1 MNIKEIR
8 FENFKNIKNSIIEF
22 RNNLSGIYGPNGT
35 GKAFIVEVLKLYF
48 RNTSKYRNDI
58 LFYFRGPVHALQ
70 SKNLKIVLNSSN
82 V

>member
-1 MNIKEIR
+1 MNIKEIQ

-35 GKAFIVEVLKLYF
+35 EKAFIVEVL
-48 RNTSKYRNDI
+48 
-58 LFYFRGPVHALQ
+58 
-70 SKNLKIVLNSSN
+70 NSSN